1 MAGPVF
7 MRVAQVVLTN
17 GDVLEDKSIC
27 LHEGFVVV
35 EADKEGQLPTW
46 YNKDT
51 VEALVQVDVPERK
64 TGTPNVVFF

>member
-1 MAGPVF
+1 MAGPVL

-35 EADKEGQLPTW
+35 EADAEGQLPTW

-51 VEALVQVDVPERK
+51 VEALVQVDVLEKKPGK
-64 TGTPNVVFF
+64 PAVVFF